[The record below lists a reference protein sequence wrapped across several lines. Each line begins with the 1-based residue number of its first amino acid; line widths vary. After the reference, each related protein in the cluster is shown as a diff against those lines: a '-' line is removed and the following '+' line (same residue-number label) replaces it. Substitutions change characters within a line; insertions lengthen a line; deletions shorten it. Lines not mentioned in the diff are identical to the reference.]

1 MNYFVKTLVY
11 ILIISIPAFAFGGDK
26 KINPNSNYVEEN
38 QQIISSAEKEEIKKQ
53 IKRIEEKLKSEPKV
67 EGWVLVGDAN
77 MHLKKYEAAARA
89 YQEAYVLSDYSRETR
104 NKLKKA
110 LYFVNAG
117 VEELD

>member
-1 MNYFVKTLVY
+1 MNYFLKILLY
-11 ILIISIPAFAFGGDK
+11 ILMMSITPFAFGGDK
-26 KINPNSNYVEEN
+26 KINPNTNYVEGN
-38 QQIISSAEKEEIKKQ
+38 QQIISSAEKEKIKMH

-104 NKLKKA
+104 NKLKNA

-117 VEELD
+117 VEE